1 MCPVVGGLS
10 VLMALHYA
18 HTNSCSPQVLELA
31 RQLEGCDDI
40 YFRNGGINEIAPGRG
55 IRWHRDSY
63 SGDDSHG
70 WWVIQTP
77 LRIFCVDN
85 NH

>member
-1 MCPVVGGLS
+1 
-10 VLMALHYA
+10 
-18 HTNSCSPQVLELA
+18 VLELA

-63 SGDDSHG
+63 SGNDSHG
-70 WWVIQTP
+70 
-77 LRIFCVDN
+77 R
-85 NH
+85 